1 MSYFIQS
8 NEHDM
13 IMHANIQ
20 YDDMLIFFIINFFK
34 ILISGILYTAILL
47 KNEFGQA

>member
-8 NEHDM
+8 NEDGM

-20 YDDMLIFFIINFFK
+20 YDDMLIFFIFNFLM
-34 ILISGILYTAILL
+34 IWVSGILWTAILL